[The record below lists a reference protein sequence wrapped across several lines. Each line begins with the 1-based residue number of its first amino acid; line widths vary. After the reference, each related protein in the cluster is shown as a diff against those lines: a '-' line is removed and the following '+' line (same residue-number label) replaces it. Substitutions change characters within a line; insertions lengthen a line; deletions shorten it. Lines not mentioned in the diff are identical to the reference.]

1 MRSNPPTLLPVLL
14 VLGWAPVLRA
24 QASVE
29 AFPSLAELAKVRVIV
44 ASKNLESTL
53 DSPSSITVFTR
64 AEIRRMGL
72 NSLTDLLNMVP
83 GMQALF
89 EPTEGRD
96 NLLQG
101 RGTPESYGQSFLL
114 LLDGQRLNEHYT
126 GGFTL
131 ANRFIALEN
140 LERVE
145 IIRGPGSALY
155 GSNAFN
161 GVINL
166 VTARHL
172 NDLTLEAGAFIA
184 GDLNHLTLESG
195 APSAGRFGLN
205 LSGASGTFAYSAFL
219 QASQDKGYLYEAP
232 FDRYHQQDS
241 TRDPRKGLDAL
252 ANLEWGK
259 AFLQLRHT
267 QHQLEDFYTFR
278 RLDDGVNSDRNAQS
292 HVRLGTHLELS
303 PQLTGTVALSAT
315 RTRWTYEGR
324 LALQGTQPA
333 DLLQGSRLIHDA
345 YDATADFAYV
355 LGDIHRL
362 NFGGSHEEAWI
373 PVAST
378 LSNFDPISGAYVGA
392 YQEFPGD
399 AYRFVANKRRDLHGI
414 YVQHQ
419 ARWSDRWSSTL
430 GLRHDRYNDVG
441 SSTNPRAALIFSPT
455 PQDRLKAMFGT
466 AFRAPGLGDLY
477 DRDAGV
483 TLGNPRLGPIRVR
496 TAEFAYQHQGGGWQ
510 AGLTIF
516 DNRATNLLSS
526 VALPSGKTQV
536 ENVGSNHN
544 RGYELEGAKEFGED
558 WLIRVNFTQITHNE
572 TLDLPDPNAFVA
584 EDYGAKRFGSLV
596 LNRNFGDWNLNVNA
610 VWRDQIPTLPHDNPI
625 WLANL
630 AVTYHWRPSLRW
642 QLTVLNLLDTDY
654 ATTAR
659 GGGLGV
665 GPGGVVVR
673 EVPQRG
679 RQFKASFSW
688 HF

>member
-1 MRSNPPTLLPVLL
+1 MPSNPTAFLPLML
-14 VLGWAPVLRA
+14 AFGWAPALRA
-24 QASVE
+24 QAPSE

-72 NSLTDLLNMVP
+72 NSLADLLNLVP

-172 NDLTLEAGAFIA
+172 NELSLEAGTFS
-184 GDLNHLTLESG
+184 E
-195 APSAGRFGLN
+195 GRVGVN
-205 LSGASGTFAYSAFL
+205 LSGGANTFAYSAFL
-219 QASQDKGYLYEAP
+219 QASRDKGYLYEAP
-232 FDRYHQQDS
+232 FDRYHRQTS
-241 TRDPRKGLDAL
+241 TRDPRESLDAL
-252 ANLEWGK
+252 ANLAWGK

-267 QHQLEDFYTFR
+267 QHHLEDFYTFR

-292 HVRLGTHLELS
+292 HIRLGTQLELS

-333 DLLQGSRLIHDA
+333 ELLQGSHLVHDA
-345 YDATADFAYV
+345 YDATADFAYA

-378 LSNFDPISGAYVGA
+378 LSNFDPISGTYEGS
-392 YQEFPGD
+392 YREFSGD
-399 AYRFVANKRRDLHGI
+399 AYRFVENRRRELHGM
-414 YVQHQ
+414 YLQHQ
-419 ARWSDRWSSTL
+419 ARWNERWSSTL

-441 SSTNPRAALIFSPT
+441 SSTNPRAALIFAPS

-510 AGLTIF
+510 AGLTLF

-558 WLIRVNFTQITHNE
+558 WLIRATFTQITHNE
-572 TLDLPDPNAFVA
+572 TLDLPDPDAFVA
-584 EDYGAKRFGSLV
+584 EDYGAKRFGALV

-610 VWRDQIPTLPHDNPI
+610 VWRDQIPTLPHDRPI

-630 AVTYHWRPSLRW
+630 AVTFQWRPSLRW
-642 QLTVLNLLDTDY
+642 QLTVLNLLDTGY

-659 GGGLGV
+659 GGGLGL
-665 GPGGVVVR
+665 GPDGVAVR